1 MSLELVGLVSHSRFA
16 STARSQAPP
25 VLRYQLQ
32 KDSLTASPFPAIA
45 LNAAYEPLAVVV
57 DFDELMAAITFTEVA
72 HFSARGLLALFMAE
86 TVCPLYRPHHDIR
99 CDAEDAKDD
108 QDTTNG

>member
-1 MSLELVGLVSHSRFA
+1 MQV
-16 STARSQAPP
+16 RSPEQHVLKRLQ
-25 VLRYQLQ
+25 VLRFQLQ

-45 LNAAYEPLAVVV
+45 LNAAYEPPAVVV